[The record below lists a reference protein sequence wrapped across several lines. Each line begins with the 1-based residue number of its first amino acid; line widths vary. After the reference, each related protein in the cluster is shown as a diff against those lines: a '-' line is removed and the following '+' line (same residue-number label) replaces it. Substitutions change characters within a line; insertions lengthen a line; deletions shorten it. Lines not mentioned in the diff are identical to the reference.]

1 MQTSKFYL
9 IRERSCDCFDIS
21 CYDNRSIYLRCTT
34 IWQFQMAKTTYSFI
48 IEYYYLA
55 RYVFFP
61 CSTLIFFSFFKFV
74 LLVSCILAS
83 PYYHHYGLIIYPNNH
98 AQCALL
104 SDEEMQKYFR
114 IYTVTLYYFIPLIII
129 VLTYTSLLHFI
140 YSKENK
146 LRQNMVKTKK
156 KKIVFLLRN

>member
-1 MQTSKFYL
+1 MTVLTLVVMTIDRYIYVVRPFGNFKWRKPRTVLLLSIIIWL
-9 IRERSCDCFDIS
+9 GTCFF
-21 CYDNRSIYLRCTT
+21 L
-34 IWQFQMAKTTYSFI
+34 ALLSFS
-48 IEYYYLA
+48 
-55 RYVFFP
+55 F
-61 CSTLIFFSFFKFV
+61 FFKFV

-129 VLTYTSLLHFI
+129 VLTYTSLLYFI